1 MTKLEQLRAAL
12 DKAEAALAN
21 AVSNA
26 AKVGGDRTEA
36 NAGIENAR
44 AYCRRVHAVLTEVKH
59 LEPTG
64 RLGEELNIHIGELLD
79 VAKRMPAA
87 IPRPRQVSE
96 HPVRAKK
103 SRSQDESGRRKPAH
117 RINIGFLALEPS
129 PSGARARRSLI
140 RQAIGLFALI
150 LAYLQYYYLD
160 VQLQVMSLPS
170 NFAVPL
176 Q

>member
-26 AKVGGDRTEA
+26 ARVDGDRAGA
-36 NAGIENAR
+36 NANIENAR
-44 AYCRRVHAVLTEVKH
+44 AYCRRVHAALVEVKH

-87 IPRPRQVSE
+87 SPRRRPASE
-96 HPVRAKK
+96 HPVRAKDNG
-103 SRSQDESGRRKPAH
+103 SQNESGQRKPV
-117 RINIGFLALEPS
+117 RRLNIGFLALEPS
-129 PSGARARRSLI
+129 PRSARARRSLV
-140 RQAIGLFALI
+140 RQAVGLFALI

-160 VQLQVMSLPS
+160 VQLQVLSLPS
-170 NFAVPL
+170 NFTVPL